1 MNILINYLYFNKKNK
16 SYFKS
21 FINQELT
28 VDQMKSKKKLYIS
41 LGVILF
47 IILINYFVI
56 DKGYIISNLTLYKK

>member
-47 IILINYFVI
+47 IILVNYFVI
-56 DKGYIISNLTLYKK
+56 DIGYLISNLTLHKK

>member
-47 IILINYFVI
+47 IILVNYFVI
-56 DKGYIISNLTLYKK
+56 DKGYLISNLTLYKK